1 MAWFKK
7 WRELISIYTIF
18 VVASFY
24 NPTLKWS
31 HFIIIIIKYLPGQ
44 LLIPIHRPQMELD
57 A

>member
-31 HFIIIIIKYLPGQ
+31 HFIIIKYLPVQ
-44 LLIPIHRPQMELD
+44 LLIQIHRPQMELD